1 MILFDK
7 IEEAKL
13 CVKKKVNNLPEI
25 GVILGTGLAGLL
37 NEVSVQKSISFEEV
51 PHMPKLTLNEHKG
64 DLIFGQLSGKNVL
77 IQSGRAHYY
86 EGFDMKEIT
95 FSIRLMKSLGIQTLI
110 IASAVGGIHSD
121 FEAGDI
127 SIVTDHINLMP
138 EHPLRGQNDERL
150 GPRYPDM
157 SEPYDQDL
165 IRKAQ
170 EIAKR
175 QGVKLHSSVYAGLQ
189 GPSLETKAEYEYLHR
204 IGATAVGMSTVPEV
218 IVARHAGLKT
228 CVFTAITNKC
238 YPTSV
243 IRKVAIEEVLSNAA
257 LAEKKMK
264 PVVTALIEEI

>member
-7 IEEAKL
+7 IEEAKKS
-13 CVKKKVNNLPEI
+13 VINQGITLPKI
-25 GVILGTGLAGLL
+25 GVILGTGLSGLL
-37 NEVSVQKSISFEEV
+37 DDVSVEKSILFEDV
-51 PHMPKLTLNEHKG
+51 PHMPKLTLSDHKG
-64 DLIFGQLSGKNVL
+64 ALIFGELGGKNVL

-86 EGFDMKEIT
+86 EGFTMKEIT
-95 FSIRLMKSLGIQTLI
+95 FSVRLMKSLDIHTLI

-157 SEPYDQDL
+157 SEPYDHDL

-175 QGVKLHSSVYAGLQ
+175 QGVNIHSSVYAGLQ
-189 GPSLETKAEYEYLHR
+189 GPSLETKAEYEYLNR
-204 IGATAVGMSTVPEV
+204 IGATVVGMSTVPEV
-218 IVARHAGLKT
+218 IVAQHAGLKT
-228 CVFTAITNKC
+228 CVFAAITNKC
-238 YPTSV
+238 YPIYS
-243 IRKVAIEEVLSNAA
+243 IQKVGIEEVLNNAA